1 MNYTILC
8 THADGRTETVV
19 IEHYL
24 GRYAT
29 LAAKKQTGAKTG
41 KIIDRCEPPLPHVA
55 TPAHSNSLYC
65 KCGNF
70 LSNAIHTEK

>member
-8 THADGRTETVV
+8 THADGRSETVV

-29 LAAKKQTGAKTG
+29 LAAKKQTGAKTA
-41 KIIDRCEPPLPHVA
+41 KIIDRCEPHVA
-55 TPAHSNSLYC
+55 TPAHGNSLYC

-70 LSNAIHTEK
+70 LSNAIHTEI